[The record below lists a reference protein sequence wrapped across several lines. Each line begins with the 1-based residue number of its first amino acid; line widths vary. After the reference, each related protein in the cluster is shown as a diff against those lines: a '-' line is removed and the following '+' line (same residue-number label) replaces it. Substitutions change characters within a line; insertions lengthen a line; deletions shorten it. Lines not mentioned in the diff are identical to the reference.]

1 MFHQPIAVCGLEACP
16 SGVDA
21 GANYKEGVSVAK
33 AVSEFIPDLVGGLL
47 RVDNPGAVEL
57 KGSIPTP
64 RDAL

>member
-1 MFHQPIAVCGLEACP
+1 VFHQPIAVCGLEACP

-21 GANYKEGVSVAK
+21 GADYKEGVSVAK

-47 RVDNPGAVEL
+47 RVDDPGAVEL